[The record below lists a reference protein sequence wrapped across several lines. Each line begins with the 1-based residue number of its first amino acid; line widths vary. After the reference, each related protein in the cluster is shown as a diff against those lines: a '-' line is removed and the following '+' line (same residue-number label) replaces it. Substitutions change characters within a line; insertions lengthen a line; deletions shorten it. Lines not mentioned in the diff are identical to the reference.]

1 MNRPINIFVS
11 IRCFISTR
19 GDILIP
25 WPDINRYPLSQ
36 SHQLHRN
43 VDDAFSNSGFS
54 QRVRMRY
61 LFTGLL
67 NERLDVGFNC
77 RYHQPLLP
85 TSVNALHHL

>member
-1 MNRPINIFVS
+1 MYFDAHLKLKLYEQAHQYICQHS
-11 IRCFISTR
+11 LLYEYR

-25 WPDINRYPLSQ
+25 GPDINRYPLSL

-43 VDDAFSNSGFS
+43 LDDAFSNSGFS

-67 NERLDVGFNC
+67 SERLDVGLNC
-77 RYHQPLLP
+77 R
-85 TSVNALHHL
+85 